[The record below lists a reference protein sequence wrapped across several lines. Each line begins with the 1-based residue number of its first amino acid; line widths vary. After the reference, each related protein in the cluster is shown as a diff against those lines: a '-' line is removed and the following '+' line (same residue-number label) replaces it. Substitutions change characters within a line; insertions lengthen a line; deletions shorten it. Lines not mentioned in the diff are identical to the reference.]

1 MKIRVKKT
9 REESK
14 RGKGEEGRRNEGGGG
29 EGRTAS
35 DDVKQLCRT
44 VPNNFSHLH

>member
-1 MKIRVKKT
+1 MKIRVKKK
-9 REESK
+9 RKESK
-14 RGKGEEGRRNEGGGG
+14 RGKGEEGRRNEGG

-44 VPNNFSHLH
+44 VLDNFFNLH